1 MEFSPRDRDDRTYVF
16 GAFRFIPGRQ
26 LLLRNGAPV
35 SIGARALD
43 ILSLLVKRA
52 GELVSKEDLTKFVW
66 PDTIVSEG
74 NLKVNVAI
82 LRRALAEGS
91 PGVAHIAT
99 NPGRGYRFV
108 IPVRV
113 ELAAVPG
120 SSHAGPASFF
130 NNLPEPHHTIGRAD
144 EVAFLAGQLQKSRC
158 VTIVGAG
165 GAGKTTVALAVAHQ
179 VKFRYENG
187 VCFVDL
193 STVGAPQYVAAAIA
207 TALGAQ
213 LRARDMLSGVIA
225 ALRDRQLL
233 LVLDNCEHLSFA
245 VASAVAQILATARG
259 VSVLATSLEP
269 LRTAKE
275 QVYRLSTLAVP
286 NDQKD
291 LTASQAL
298 KFPAIEL
305 FVTRAA
311 QRSDYVFADADV
323 PIVVA
328 ICQRLDGNALAVE
341 LAAGKM
347 TGCDPAG
354 LLNMLE
360 QRFRVL
366 SCGPRDAPLRQQT
379 LFATLD
385 WSYRLLSDTEAA
397 VLRVL
402 SVFVGYF
409 SQDDAIALSEG
420 VNLATSD
427 TVDGLGQLVVKSLVA
442 TEYRDGAVRYRLL
455 ESTRAYAAERLI
467 AEAEDG
473 QALRCYALLILARFE
488 RAENE
493 WFWRA
498 SKEWLFEHAGRI
510 DDLRKAINWAF
521 GPTGDREI
529 GVRLTTAAIPLWDE
543 LSSMEEART
552 WVDYALAALEEMQ
565 EMPDSASVLKMKLA
579 TARAWSMNFSQ
590 QLVPETEAAWIDC
603 VRFAGEAHSTE
614 YQLRGLWGFSVYL
627 MYTGRHHRAIAQL
640 ERFRTIASEQ
650 SEDSAAP
657 DGLRLL
663 ANGEIYVGRL
673 GTALQR
679 LTALADR
686 YDHIAQ
692 RSRISRFQV
701 DRYVAIRGTLALA
714 LWLTGAPARAT
725 HVAQEA
731 VEGALAIGHIA
742 SHSTALALWILP
754 VTFWSGKYAQAAAFQ
769 AVLDENNR
777 LENIEIWGPVS
788 RFFHGA
794 IQFAHGKHSGI
805 PEMRE
810 ALNVLVEG
818 NFVGRAPMY
827 RSMLAEA
834 LLLAGDVLDA
844 ETTLKLA
851 RTAAV
856 AQGEQWCLPEIMR
869 VQGLIDLHNHDPIA
883 AERSLTDA
891 LFEARQIGALAF
903 ELRAAL
909 TLCDKWIAE
918 GRDREAFA
926 LLSPIVERFDE
937 DPEYADLIKA
947 RSQLEHL
954 RQTQARVSEPC
965 LVGHDDQQESHAL
978 RRRSR

>member
-1 MEFSPRDRDDRTYVF
+1 M
-16 GAFRFIPGRQ
+16 
-26 LLLRNGAPV
+26 
-35 SIGARALD
+35 GARALD
-43 ILSLLVKRA
+43 ILSLLVQRA

-82 LRRALAEGS
+82 LRRALSEGS

-108 IPVRV
+108 MPVRV
-113 ELAAVPG
+113 ELAAMPG

-130 NNLPEPHHTIGRAD
+130 NNLPEPHHTIGRTD
-144 EVAFLAGQLQKSRC
+144 EIGFLAAQLQNNRC

-207 TALGAQ
+207 TALGTQ
-213 LRARDMLSGVIA
+213 LRARDLLSGVIA

-245 VASAVAQILATARG
+245 VASAAAQILETARG
-259 VSVLATSLEP
+259 VSILATSLEP

-275 QVYRLSTLAVP
+275 QVYRLSPLGVP
-286 NDQKD
+286 NHQEGI
-291 LTASQAL
+291 TASEAL

-323 PIVVA
+323 PTVVA

-347 TGCDPAG
+347 TGSDPAR
-354 LLNMLE
+354 LLTMLE

-366 SCGPRDAPLRQQT
+366 SCGPRDAPVRQQT

-385 WSYRLLSDTEAA
+385 WSYRLLSDSEAA
-397 VLRVL
+397 VLRLL

-420 VNLATSD
+420 VDLAISD
-427 TVDGLGQLVVKSLVA
+427 TVDGLAQLVAKSLVA
-442 TEYRDGAVRYRLL
+442 TEYRDAAVRYRLL
-455 ESTRAYAAERLI
+455 ESTRAYAAERLV
-467 AEAEDG
+467 AEAEEDR
-473 QALRCYALLILARFE
+473 ALRCYALLVVARFE
-488 RAENE
+488 RAESE
-493 WFWRA
+493 WFWRTG
-498 SKEWLFEHAGRI
+498 KDWLFEHAGRI
-510 DDLRKAINWAF
+510 DDLRKAISWAF

-543 LSSMEEART
+543 LSSMEEARAR
-552 WVDYALAALEEMQ
+552 VEYALAALQ
-565 EMPDSASVLKMKLA
+565 EMGDSALVLKMKLA
-579 TARAWSMNFSQ
+579 TARAWSMNHSQ
-590 QLVPETEAAWIDC
+590 QLVPETEAAWLDC
-603 VRFAGEAHSTE
+603 VRFAVEAQSTE
-614 YQLRGLWGFSVYL
+614 YQLRGLWGFAVYL

-673 GTALQR
+673 GSALQR
-679 LTALADR
+679 LIALADR

-714 LWLTGAPARAT
+714 LWLTGAPARAA

-731 VEGALAIGHIA
+731 VDGALAIGHIA
-742 SHSTALALWILP
+742 SHSTSLALWILP
-754 VTFWSGKYAQAAAFQ
+754 VTVWSGKYAQAAAFQ
-769 AVLDENNR
+769 ATLDENNR
-777 LENIEIWGPVS
+777 LENMEIWGPVS

-794 IQFAHGKHSGI
+794 IEVAQGKGGGI
-805 PEMRE
+805 AEMRE
-810 ALNVLVEG
+810 ALSVLVEG
-818 NFVGRAPMY
+818 NFVGRTPMY
-827 RSMLAEA
+827 RSMLSEA
-834 LLLAGDVLDA
+834 LLSAGEVRDA
-844 ETTLKLA
+844 ELSLKEA
-851 RTAAV
+851 RAGAV

-869 VQGLIDLHNHDPIA
+869 VQGLIDLHNHNPVA

-891 LFEARQIGALAF
+891 LFEARQMGALAL

-909 TLCDKWIAE
+909 TLGDKWIAE
-918 GRDREAFA
+918 GRSQEALN
-926 LLSPIVERFDE
+926 LLSPLVERFDK
-937 DPEYADLIKA
+937 DPDYADLIKA
-947 RSQLEHL
+947 RSLLDRL
-954 RQTQARVSEPC
+954 RQTQSRMKEACWMGP
-965 LVGHDDQQESHAL
+965 ES
-978 RRRSR
+978 RE